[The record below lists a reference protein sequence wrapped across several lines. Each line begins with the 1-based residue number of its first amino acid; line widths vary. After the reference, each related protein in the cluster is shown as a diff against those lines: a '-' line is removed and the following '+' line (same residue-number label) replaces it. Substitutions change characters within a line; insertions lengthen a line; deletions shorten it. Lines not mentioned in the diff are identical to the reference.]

1 MDEITKDI
9 EQKTKAIFDAL
20 RQEIV
25 SIRTNRPTAKL
36 VEDIKADY
44 FGQQT
49 PIKQLAS
56 ISIVPPREID
66 ISVWDKNALAP
77 VVKAIESSNL
87 GVTANVDGNLIRIN
101 LPPLTDERRKE
112 LTKLIKGIVEQSRIK
127 IRAMRDEANKKT
139 KDAPEDQKFKL
150 KEKIQD
156 IVDKT
161 NKEIEAMLAAKI
173 KEIEE

>member
-1 MDEITKDI
+1 MEEIIKDL
-9 EQKTKAIFDAL
+9 EQKTKTIFDAL

-44 FGQQT
+44 FGQQMS
-49 PIKQLAS
+49 IKQLAS

-77 VVKAIESSNL
+77 IVKAIESSNL
-87 GVTANVDGNLIRIN
+87 GVTANTDGNLIRIN

-112 LTKLIKGIVEQSRIK
+112 LIKLIKGIVEQSRIK

-139 KDAPEDQKFKL
+139 KDAPEDQKLKL

-161 NKEIEAMLAAKI
+161 NKEIEALLAAKI

>member
-1 MDEITKDI
+1 MDEIIKDL
-9 EQKTKAIFDAL
+9 EQKTKTIFDAL

-44 FGQQT
+44 FGQQM

-56 ISIVPPREID
+56 IGIVPPREID

-77 VVKAIESSNL
+77 IIKAIESSSL
-87 GVTANVDGNLIRIN
+87 GVTANIDGNLIRIN
-101 LPPLTDERRKE
+101 LPPMTDERRKE

-139 KDAPEDQKFKL
+139 KDASEDQKFKL

-161 NKEIEAMLAAKI
+161 NKEIEALLAAKI

>member
-1 MDEITKDI
+1 MEEIIKDL
-9 EQKTKAIFDAL
+9 EQKTKTIFDAL

-44 FGQQT
+44 FGQQMS
-49 PIKQLAS
+49 IKQLAS

-77 VVKAIESSNL
+77 IVKAIESSNL
-87 GVTANVDGNLIRIN
+87 GVTANTDGNLIRIN

-112 LTKLIKGIVEQSRIK
+112 LIKLIKGIVEQSRIK

-161 NKEIEAMLAAKI
+161 NKEIEALLAAKI